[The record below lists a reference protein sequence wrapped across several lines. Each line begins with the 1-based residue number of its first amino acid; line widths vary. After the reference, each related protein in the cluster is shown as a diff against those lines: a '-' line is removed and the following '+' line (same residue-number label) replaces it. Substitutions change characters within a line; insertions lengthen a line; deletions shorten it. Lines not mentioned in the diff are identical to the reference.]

1 MGRLWQCPLDGCD
14 GKLVA
19 EKIGSNVLVTCSDL
33 DCKLHEL
40 HGPAGLIDQAAES
53 QQHQSFRKQ
62 ARSTH
67 RNLTVRTE
75 GKPMTADT
83 ENNNAKP
90 VADEV
95 LKVVVCA
102 ARGCV
107 RDADGARGLCTMH
120 YARWG
125 QCGKPDM
132 DMWLNAGAP
141 PVKSWQQVNQPDD
154 LLDQEDGKPAAVD
167 AEAIQADLLSEQQ
180 RVIKSVES
188 QYWSPPPIHQ
198 ADDHDKVE
206 AAMCAAT
213 PTPKKGARWEITA
226 SSVWNDSAESEPAP
240 APPPPRPARCR
251 ATLTV
256 AGQPVTFEADDTDS
270 LIELTLSLQ
279 RRLMAE
285 AALQSRKE

>member
-1 MGRLWQCPLDGCD
+1 MGRLSRCPLVGC
-14 GKLVA
+14 GGGLVA
-19 EKIGSNVLVTCSDL
+19 EKVGSNVLVTCSDL
-33 DCKLHEL
+33 DCKFHEL

-75 GKPMTADT
+75 GKLMTADT

-107 RDADGARGLCTMH
+107 RNADGGRGLCTMH

-125 QCGKPDM
+125 QCDKPDM

-141 PVKSWQQVNQPDD
+141 HMKSWQRVNQPDD

-167 AEAIQADLLSEQQ
+167 AEAIQADLLFEQQ

-188 QYWSPPPIHQ
+188 QYWSPPPTSDTKPKSPLKGELSKSQ
-198 ADDHDKVE
+198 EDHFNLELEGDFSLPR
-206 AAMCAAT
+206 AL
-213 PTPKKGARWEITA
+213 PR
-226 SSVWNDSAESEPAP
+226 DH
-240 APPPPRPARCR
+240 PRPARCR

-285 AALQSRKE
+285 AVLQSRKE

>member
-1 MGRLWQCPLDGCD
+1 MGRLSRCPLVGC
-14 GKLVA
+14 GGGLVA

-33 DCKLHEL
+33 DCRFHEL

-53 QQHQSFRKQ
+53 QQHQNFRKQ

-75 GKPMTADT
+75 SQPMTADT

-107 RDADGARGLCTMH
+107 RDADGGRGLCTMH

-125 QCGKPDM
+125 QCDKPDM

-141 PVKSWQQVNQPDD
+141 PAKSWQQVNQPDD
-154 LLDQEDGKPAAVD
+154 LLDQEDVKLAAVN
-167 AEAIQADLLSEQQ
+167 AEAIQADLLFEQQ

-198 ADDHDKVE
+198 PDDHDKVE
-206 AAMCAAT
+206 AAMCCAT
-213 PTPKKGARWEITA
+213 PTPKKGARWQFPA
-226 SSVWNDSAESEPAP
+226 SSVWKASADSEPAP
-240 APPPPRPARCR
+240 APPLPRPARCR

-285 AALQSRKE
+285 AVLQSRKE